1 MNWQVQVGDETTS
14 AAVDL
19 APNGDRSTV
28 FVCAHGAG
36 GNMTDNGVRT
46 VSRTLGER
54 GVDVVRFNFLYKEKK
69 SGRPDPMP
77 RLQATTAAV
86 AGIGFAGR
94 YWFLVRMDAVR
105 RTMSADD
112 APAIRK
118 FRRLHIAGMLANFVM
133 LVTFVFGM
141 TRVSL

>member
-1 MNWQVQVGDETTS
+1 MLIV
-14 AAVDL
+14 AL
-19 APNGDRSTV
+19 ISTV
-28 FVCAHGAG
+28 ALLVWMGFFMLGSLPLLVLKHDTPLDSRFIRGLFNVYYVAILSVGSVGAL
-36 GNMTDNGVRT
+36 
-46 VSRTLGER
+46 SSALA
-54 GVDVVRFNFLYKEKK
+54 
-69 SGRPDPMP
+69 GR
-77 RLQATTAAV
+77 LLIALALAAV